1 MWVIFMYTRNL
12 QPLLWKLIY
21 LLTKGEKIMFKKVKK
36 FYEEHK
42 IIVLSVGG
50 SIVILTMGVL
60 LNKKLKSNTLEK
72 IMKNSLTD
80 DSKDRAILESYGAIF
95 KDGMEVP
102 FATKEIA
109 TKFLE
114 DRGDTYQ
121 IDILDDLTSVIWIS
135 K

>member
-1 MWVIFMYTRNL
+1 
-12 QPLLWKLIY
+12 
-21 LLTKGEKIMFKKVKK
+21 MFKKVKK

-50 SIVILTMGVL
+50 SIVILTTGVL
-60 LNKKLKSNTLEK
+60 LNKKVKSNTLEK

-80 DSKDRAILESYGAIF
+80 NSKDRAVLESYGAIF

-109 TKFLE
+109 TKFME

-135 K
+135 KWGVHHLFFLQISSVKL

>member
-1 MWVIFMYTRNL
+1 MFE
-12 QPLLWKLIY
+12 KLKQFY
-21 LLTKGEKIMFKKVKK
+21 KKHEV
-36 FYEEHK
+36 
-42 IIVLSVGG
+42 
-50 SIVILTMGVL
+50 VILTIGGGIVIVTAGVL
-60 LNKKLKSNTLEK
+60 LGKKKIKSKTLPK
-72 IMKNSLTD
+72 IIENLGYD
-80 DSKDRAILESYGAIF
+80 DSKDRAILESYGAVF
-95 KDGMEVP
+95 KDGIDVP

>member
-1 MWVIFMYTRNL
+1 
-12 QPLLWKLIY
+12 
-21 LLTKGEKIMFKKVKK
+21 MFKKVKK

-50 SIVILTMGVL
+50 SIVILTTGVL

-72 IMKNSLTD
+72 IMKNYLTD

-102 FATKEIA
+102 FTTKEIA

>member
-1 MWVIFMYTRNL
+1 
-12 QPLLWKLIY
+12 
-21 LLTKGEKIMFKKVKK
+21 MFKKVKK

-80 DSKDRAILESYGAIF
+80 NSKDRAILESYGAIF
-95 KDGMEVP
+95 KDGIDVP

-109 TKFLE
+109 IKFLE

>member
-1 MWVIFMYTRNL
+1 MFE
-12 QPLLWKLIY
+12 KL
-21 LLTKGEKIMFKKVKK
+21 KK
-36 FYEEHK
+36 FYKKHE
-42 IIVLSVGG
+42 V
-50 SIVILTMGVL
+50 VILTIGGGIVIVTAGVL
-60 LNKKLKSNTLEK
+60 LGKKIKSNNLPKIIEKNLEY
-72 IMKNSLTD
+72 
-80 DSKDRAILESYGAIF
+80 DSADRAILESYGAIF
-95 KDGMEVP
+95 KDGMDVP

>member
-1 MWVIFMYTRNL
+1 MFE
-12 QPLLWKLIY
+12 KL
-21 LLTKGEKIMFKKVKK
+21 KK
-36 FYEEHK
+36 FYKKHEVV
-42 IIVLSVGG
+42 VLTIGG
-50 SIVILTMGVL
+50 GIVIVTAGVL
-60 LNKKLKSNTLEK
+60 LGKKMKSNTLPK
-72 IMKNSLTD
+72 IIENLGY
-80 DSKDRAILESYGAIF
+80 DSADRALLESYGAVF
-95 KDGMEVP
+95 KDGFDVP

>member
-1 MWVIFMYTRNL
+1 
-12 QPLLWKLIY
+12 
-21 LLTKGEKIMFKKVKK
+21 MFKKVKK

-72 IMKNSLTD
+72 IMKNSLMD

-102 FATKEIA
+102 FATKEMA

>member
-1 MWVIFMYTRNL
+1 
-12 QPLLWKLIY
+12 
-21 LLTKGEKIMFKKVKK
+21 MFKKVKK

-50 SIVILTMGVL
+50 SIVILTTAVL

-72 IMKNSLTD
+72 IMKNYLMD
-80 DSKDRAILESYGAIF
+80 DSKDRAILESYGAFF

-121 IDILDDLTSVIWIS
+121 IDIMDDLTSVIWIS

>member
-1 MWVIFMYTRNL
+1 
-12 QPLLWKLIY
+12 
-21 LLTKGEKIMFKKVKK
+21 MFKKVKK

-50 SIVILTMGVL
+50 SIVILTMVL
-60 LNKKLKSNTLEK
+60 LNERLKSNTLEK
-72 IMKNSLTD
+72 IMKNPLTD

-95 KDGMEVP
+95 KDGMIVP
-102 FATKEIA
+102 YATKEIA

-135 K
+135 KWGGFIPSSFFSQK

>member
-1 MWVIFMYTRNL
+1 
-12 QPLLWKLIY
+12 
-21 LLTKGEKIMFKKVKK
+21 MFKKVKK

-50 SIVILTMGVL
+50 SIVVLTMGVL

-80 DSKDRAILESYGAIF
+80 NSKDRAILESYGAIF
-95 KDGMEVP
+95 KDGIDVP

-109 TKFLE
+109 IKFLE

>member
-1 MWVIFMYTRNL
+1 
-12 QPLLWKLIY
+12 
-21 LLTKGEKIMFKKVKK
+21 MFKKVKK

-72 IMKNSLTD
+72 MMKNSLTD

-121 IDILDDLTSVIWIS
+121 IDIMDDLTSVIWIS

>member
-1 MWVIFMYTRNL
+1 
-12 QPLLWKLIY
+12 
-21 LLTKGEKIMFKKVKK
+21 MFKKVKK

-72 IMKNSLTD
+72 IMKNSLMD

-121 IDILDDLTSVIWIS
+121 IDIMDDLTSVIWIL

>member
-1 MWVIFMYTRNL
+1 
-12 QPLLWKLIY
+12 
-21 LLTKGEKIMFKKVKK
+21 MFKKVKK

-50 SIVILTMGVL
+50 AIVILTMGVL
-60 LNKKLKSNTLEK
+60 FNKKLKSNTLEK
-72 IMKNSLTD
+72 IIKNSLTD
-80 DSKDRAILESYGAIF
+80 DSKDRVILESYGAIF
-95 KDGMEVP
+95 KDGTGVP
-102 FATKEIA
+102 FVTKEMA

-121 IDILDDLTSVIWIS
+121 IDIMDDLASVIWIS

>member
-1 MWVIFMYTRNL
+1 
-12 QPLLWKLIY
+12 
-21 LLTKGEKIMFKKVKK
+21 MFKKVKK

-50 SIVILTMGVL
+50 SIVILTAGVL
-60 LNKKLKSNTLEK
+60 LGKKIKSNTLPK
-72 IMKNSLTD
+72 MIKNLGYD
-80 DSKDRAILESYGAIF
+80 DSADRAILESYGAIF
-95 KDGMEVP
+95 KDGMDVP

>member
-1 MWVIFMYTRNL
+1 MFE
-12 QPLLWKLIY
+12 KLKQFY
-21 LLTKGEKIMFKKVKK
+21 KKHEV
-36 FYEEHK
+36 
-42 IIVLSVGG
+42 
-50 SIVILTMGVL
+50 VILTIGGGIVIVTAGVL
-60 LNKKLKSNTLEK
+60 LGKKIKSKNLPKIIENLEY
-72 IMKNSLTD
+72 D
-80 DSKDRAILESYGAIF
+80 DSANRALLESYGAVF
-95 KDGMEVP
+95 KDGVDVP

>member
-1 MWVIFMYTRNL
+1 
-12 QPLLWKLIY
+12 
-21 LLTKGEKIMFKKVKK
+21 MFKKVKK

-42 IIVLSVGG
+42 FIVLSVGG

-80 DSKDRAILESYGAIF
+80 NSKDRAILESYGAIF
-95 KDGMEVP
+95 KDGIDVP

-109 TKFLE
+109 IKFLE

>member
-1 MWVIFMYTRNL
+1 MF
-12 QPLLWKLIY
+12 
-21 LLTKGEKIMFKKVKK
+21 EKSKK

-50 SIVILTMGVL
+50 SIVIVTAGVL
-60 LNKKLKSNTLEK
+60 LGKKIKSNTLPK
-72 IMKNSLTD
+72 IIKNLGYD
-80 DSKDRAILESYGAIF
+80 DSADRALLESYGAIF
-95 KDGMEVP
+95 KDGMDVP

-114 DRGDTYQ
+114 ARGDTYQ
-121 IDILDDLTSVIWIS
+121 IDIMDDLTSVIWIS

>member
-1 MWVIFMYTRNL
+1 
-12 QPLLWKLIY
+12 
-21 LLTKGEKIMFKKVKK
+21 MFEKVKK
-36 FYEEHK
+36 FYKEHK
-42 IIVLSVGG
+42 IVVLSVGG
-50 SIVILTMGVL
+50 AIVIVTVGIL

-95 KDGMEVP
+95 KDGMDVP

-109 TKFLE
+109 TKFME
-114 DRGDTYQ
+114 ERGGTYQ

-135 K
+135 E

>member
-1 MWVIFMYTRNL
+1 
-12 QPLLWKLIY
+12 
-21 LLTKGEKIMFKKVKK
+21 MFKKVKK